1 MTGKTCTL
9 SKLDSANLILSSSS
23 ILLLSSVCFFFFFIK
38 KVKNQTGK
46 HVTNLKLLSLPLFFV
61 SIICE
66 LENLTERKTAK
77 ISPTIQV
84 ASMVTLNIIFLISF
98 IQEIILIFQL
108 KLYIKI
114 P

>member
-1 MTGKTCTL
+1 VPI
-9 SKLDSANLILSSSS
+9 LILSSSS
-23 ILLLSSVCFFFFFIK
+23 ILLLSSVCFFFYIK

>member
-1 MTGKTCTL
+1 VPT
-9 SKLDSANLILSSSS
+9 ANFDFIFFQHPPLVLC
-23 ILLLSSVCFFFFFIK
+23 VFFFYLK
-38 KVKNQTGK
+38 KSQKSNRKTRFQFEAS
-46 HVTNLKLLSLPLFFV
+46 LSLPLFFV

-84 ASMVTLNIIFLISF
+84 ASMVTLNSIFLISF

>member
-1 MTGKTCTL
+1 MC
-9 SKLDSANLILSSSS
+9 
-23 ILLLSSVCFFFFFIK
+23 VFFFYIK

-66 LENLTERKTAK
+66 LVNLTERKTAK

-84 ASMVTLNIIFLISF
+84 ASMVTPNIIFFNQFYSRNNF
-98 IQEIILIFQL
+98 DFS
-108 KLYIKI
+108 IKI
-114 P
+114 VY